1 MTDTG
6 PNRPVV
12 ENAQDARQGARR
24 GIASKVL
31 LWSLILGVVALAIIY
46 FVFIAHT

>member
-6 PNRPVV
+6 PNRPIQ
-12 ENAQDARQGARR
+12 ESGQDARQGERR

-31 LWSLILGVVALAIIY
+31 FWGLGLGAGAFAIIY
-46 FVFIAHT
+46 FVFIT